1 MNRFAFLFAVMAAG
15 LAFDLAAYGQVVV
28 AREDFDGGDLNL
40 ISSVVPALDGG
51 PGDYFGVGNRNMWPQ
66 GFPSPGV
73 PFSIADDS
81 VFGYAN
87 GTPFPGDTEGIYGM
101 NSDLDNHY
109 FAISDS
115 DEFGPLQTAQWTFN
129 ISGFTAL
136 SVLIDMGGISNDS
149 FGGYGPATDVVFTV
163 QIDGGPI
170 ETVFDLDAIDP
181 TGFMTRLMDDG
192 AQSGGGRLLQVS
204 GTNLVEKFLAENG
217 ALATNTLL
225 DKTPGAGPG
234 AGALDVFST
243 ALNGSG
249 STLVL
254 T

>member
-1 MNRFAFLFAVMAAG
+1 MKRFACLLAVMG
-15 LAFDLAAYGQVVV
+15 VTLAFNLAAYAQVVV

-66 GFPSPGV
+66 GFPVPGV

-115 DEFGPLQTAQWTFN
+115 DEFGAMQTAQWTFN
-129 ISGFTAL
+129 ITGFTAL
-136 SVLIDMGGISNDS
+136 SLLIDMGGISNDS
-149 FGGYGPATDVVFTV
+149 FGGYGAGTDVVFTA
-163 QIDGGPI
+163 QIDGGAI
-170 ETVFDLDAIDP
+170 QTVFDLDAIDP
-181 TGFMTRLMDDG
+181 TGFLTRLMDDG

-204 GTNLVEKFLAENG
+204 GANLIEKFLADGG
-217 ALATNTLL
+217 ALATNTFL
-225 DKTPGAGPG
+225 DKTPPPRIRH
-234 AGALDVFST
+234 
-243 ALNGSG
+243 
-249 STLVL
+249 
-254 T
+254 